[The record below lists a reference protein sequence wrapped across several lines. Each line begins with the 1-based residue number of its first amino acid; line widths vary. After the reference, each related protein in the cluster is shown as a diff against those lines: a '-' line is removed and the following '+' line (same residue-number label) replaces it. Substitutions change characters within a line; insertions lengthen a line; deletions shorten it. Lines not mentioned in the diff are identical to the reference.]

1 MFKVLQ
7 TENEWGVCYVD
18 VLAYLKAS
26 YPNMVSNLR

>member
-7 TENEWGVCYVD
+7 TENEWGVSYVD
-18 VLAYLKAS
+18 VLAYLKAF